1 MLFSLFYCKL
11 KTMKLSEHVVVITPY
26 NWEITIFTIFKKMLQ
41 FKKNQKRL
49 PKTLNPFIFL
59 KYAA

>member
-1 MLFSLFYCKL
+1 
-11 KTMKLSEHVVVITPY
+11 MKLSEHVVVINPY